1 MAAKFNKGDV
11 SEGILAAA
19 ITARFLSKTKVISN
33 SDVIKLITK
42 LNKAPKGGTKGA
54 TSLTEFRSPNEQPK
68 IFDSVVC
75 KVNLAEVN
83 MKAFLSRKIY
93 QDNEVK
99 GIVTAAVKFANG
111 KYVMEWADM
120 MYENNQENIIEVLSE
135 GLLDQTGTKVDL
147 KVHIDGIQAG
157 VGISLK
163 YGDVK
168 QFGQVGGSKIE
179 SMVELFSP
187 LGVTFN
193 SSLKNKYI
201 KLLSKKKISPALTL
215 AYNEAVNQISRK
227 RQKTLIK
234 NISNFMDYHA
244 TRGEA
249 DVVLVQLNKSE
260 AKIYDF
266 GLLET
271 KLIGHKVAV
280 ELTSGMTTKLSGGGY
295 TGGNKIPKIEFTLD
309 GTGDVLF
316 MVRLKLEG
324 NRVSSK
330 GKRLPLTV
338 RNYIEKGSATTQLI
352 AE

>member
-19 ITARFLSKTKVISN
+19 ITARFLSKTKRISD
-33 SDVIKLITK
+33 SDVIKVINK
-42 LNKAPKGGTKGA
+42 LNKAPKGGSKGA
-54 TSLTEFRSPNEQPK
+54 TSLTEFRSPNAQPK
-68 IFDSVVC
+68 VIDIVKC

-83 MKAFLSRKIY
+83 MKAFLSRGIY
-93 QDNEVK
+93 RNKEIK
-99 GIVTAAVKFANG
+99 EIVTAAVKFANG
-111 KYVMEWADM
+111 NSIMEWADM
-120 MYENNQENIIEVLSE
+120 MYNNNQKNIIEVLSE

-168 QFGQVGGSKIE
+168 QFGQVGGSRVE

-187 LGVTFN
+187 FGVKFN
-193 SSLKNKYI
+193 SATKNKYI
-201 KLLSKKKISPALTL
+201 KLLSQKKISPALTL
-215 AYNEAVNQISRK
+215 AYSEAVKQISRR

-244 TRGEA
+244 TRGEK
-249 DVVLVQLNKSE
+249 DVVLVQLNKGES
-260 AKIYDF
+260 KLYDF
-266 GLLET
+266 GVLGT
-271 KLIGHKVAV
+271 KLTGHKVNV
-280 ELTSGMTTKLSGGGY
+280 ELTTGITDKLSGGGY
-295 TGGNKIPKIEFTLD
+295 KGGSKIPKIEFTLD
-309 GTGDVLF
+309 STGDVLLI
-316 MVRLKLEG
+316 VRLKLEG

-338 RNYIEKGSATTQLI
+338 RNYVEKGSATTQLI